1 MLNWLRKRLGPVK
14 GEEPKPTL
22 NRNINDIIVSV
33 KEGLSGTRE
42 IYITSWNPDLAIT
55 TLKAIRNELKE
66 NP

>member
-14 GEEPKPTL
+14 GEEPKPIL
-22 NRNINDIIVSV
+22 NRNINDIIISV

-42 IYITSWNPDLAIT
+42 IYITSWNPDQAISI
-55 TLKAIRNELKE
+55 LKAVRDEIKG